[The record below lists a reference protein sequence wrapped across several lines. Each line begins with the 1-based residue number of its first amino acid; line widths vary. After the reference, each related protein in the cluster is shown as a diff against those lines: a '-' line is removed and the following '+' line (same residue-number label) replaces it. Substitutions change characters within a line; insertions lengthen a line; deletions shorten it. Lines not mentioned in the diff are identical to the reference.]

1 MTHLHRLKRLAASIN
16 RGFALALATLIS
28 SLAAPALAQW
38 LGTPPFIDAPTRFES
53 PARSSE
59 REAPFRG
66 RLQHLSDGDSFVV
79 RAEDGRR
86 ISVRLSAIDAPEKVQ
101 PHGDVSRRALL
112 ALLDNKPLT
121 IIPVKQ
127 DPYGRTVARVL
138 ADDRDVGL
146 EQVKAGMA
154 WHYKRYESEQ
164 SARDRREYAQA
175 EQRARE
181 AAVGLWAQPDPMPP
195 WKFREQQRRKQQ
207 SAADFWPDASLAPKT
222 AGSAAKTAAA
232 A

>member
-1 MTHLHRLKRLAASIN
+1 MTHLHRLKPIALWIN
-16 RGFALALATLIS
+16 RGAVLALATLIA
-28 SLAAPALAQW
+28 SLTPPAMAQW
-38 LGTPPFIDAPTRFES
+38 LGTPPFIDSQTRFEA

-66 RLQHLSDGDSFVV
+66 RLQHLSDGDSFIV

-138 ADDRDVGL
+138 VDDRDVGL

-164 SARDRREYAQA
+164 SARDRRDYTHA

-207 SAADFWPDASLAPKT
+207 GATDAWLTPKA
-222 AGSAAKTAAA
+222 AGSAAGHAAA

>member
-1 MTHLHRLKRLAASIN
+1 MTHLHRLKRMARRIN
-16 RGFALALATLIS
+16 CGVALALATIVGT
-28 SLAAPALAQW
+28 LAPPVLAQW
-38 LGTPPFIDAPTRFES
+38 LGTPPFVDAPPRFEA

-59 REAPFRG
+59 REAPFQA

-86 ISVRLSAIDAPEKVQ
+86 ISIRLSAIDAPEKVQ

-112 ALLDNKPLT
+112 ALLENKLLT
-121 IIPVKQ
+121 IIPIKR

-138 ADDRDVGL
+138 ADERDVGL
-146 EQVKAGMA
+146 EQVKTGMA

-164 SARDRREYAQA
+164 SARDRREHAQA
-175 EQRARE
+175 EQRARD
-181 AAVGLWAQPDPMPP
+181 AGIGLWSQPDPMPP
-195 WKFREQQRRKQQ
+195 WKFREQQRRRQQ
-207 SAADFWPDASLAPKT
+207 SAADVWPDAWFAPK
-222 AGSAAKTAAA
+222 AEGSAARHAAA

>member
-1 MTHLHRLKRLAASIN
+1 MTHLHRLKRMALWIN
-16 RGFALALATLIS
+16 RGVALALATLVAV
-28 SLAAPALAQW
+28 LAAPVSAQW
-38 LGTPPFIDAPTRFES
+38 LGTPPFIDAPTRFEAPS
-53 PARSSE
+53 RSSE

-101 PHGDVSRRALL
+101 PHGDMSRRALL

-121 IIPVKQ
+121 VIPVKQ

-138 ADDRDVGL
+138 VDDRDVGL

-154 WHYKRYESEQ
+154 WHYKRYEAEQ

-181 AAVGLWAQPDPMPP
+181 AAIGLWAQPDPMPP
-195 WKFREQQRRKQQ
+195 WKFREQQRRKHQ
-207 SAADFWPDASLAPKT
+207 SVIDVWPDVWLAPKA
-222 AGSAAKTAAA
+222 AGSAAEQAAA